1 MELDK
6 RVEKAEKDIQ
16 RLEFELEMCRHF
28 LNGVQDASK
37 GRFYF
42 LYVLVFILSGLCGYI
57 VAKLI

>member
-16 RLEFELEMCRHF
+16 RLDFQLDMCRNF
-28 LNGVQDASK
+28 LNGVQDICK

-42 LYVLVFILSGLCGYI
+42 LYAIVFALAGMCGFI
-57 VAKLI
+57 IAKLI